1 MPLFSAATA
10 ARLKTIRQDGFET
23 VRMFHDDTYTC
34 WTVNRPAGWA
44 DSTSV
49 EAQAPVETG
58 TGKLYA
64 QGVGRPQTAEMVVA
78 LESGYRFRTLAW
90 WAHPDFPELSVD
102 TAIAPGTLLV
112 INGDRR
118 FRVDDVKRED
128 VDDRLMDAYLTELF
142 QTPMPEVP

>member
-49 EAQAPVETG
+49 EAQATVETG

-78 LESGYRFRTLAW
+78 LESGYRFRTLAT
-90 WAHPDFPELSVD
+90 S
-102 TAIAPGTLLV
+102 AIAPGTLLV

-128 VDDRLMDAYLTELF
+128 VDDRLMDAYLTELV